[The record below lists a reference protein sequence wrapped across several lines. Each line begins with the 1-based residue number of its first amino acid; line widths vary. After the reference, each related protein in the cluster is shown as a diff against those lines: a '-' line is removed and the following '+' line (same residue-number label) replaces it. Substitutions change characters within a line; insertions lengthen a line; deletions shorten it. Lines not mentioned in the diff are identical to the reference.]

1 MMDNLA
7 QTGQQDGG
15 QDTARSFVTMDL
27 PCKYRF
33 LRMVRQAVTDLC
45 ARAGMSQLKAASL
58 EMAVDEA
65 CSNVMEHSYGGETD
79 IRKEPQH
86 PGLRINLIQKDDKVL
101 VEIFDRG
108 RGFNFHEHRIM
119 EPEQYVRDGHER
131 GLGMYIIRKFV
142 DEVSYELDT
151 PYGHC
156 LRMTKRL

>member
-7 QTGQQDGG
+7 QPEEPGQGRDP
-15 QDTARSFVTMDL
+15 ARSFVTLDL

-45 ARAGMSQLKAASL
+45 ARAGMSELKAASL

-65 CSNVMEHSYGGETD
+65 CSNVMEHSYGGEIDT
-79 IRKEPQH
+79 RNESRH
-86 PGLRINLIQKDDKVL
+86 PGLRINLIQKDDQVL

-108 RGFNFHEHRIM
+108 RGFNFEEHTIM
-119 EPEQYVRDGHER
+119 EPEQYLRDSRER

-142 DEVSYELDT
+142 DEVSYERGT

>member
-7 QTGQQDGG
+7 QTPEQNGERSP
-15 QDTARSFVTMDL
+15 ARSFVTLDL

-45 ARAGMSQLKAASL
+45 ARAGMSELKAASL

-79 IRKEPQH
+79 IRKEPRH
-86 PGLRINLIQKDDKVL
+86 PGLRLNLIEGEDNVL

-108 RGFNFHEHRIM
+108 RGFNFDEHAIM
-119 EPEQYVRDGHER
+119 EPEQYVRDGRER

-142 DEVSYELDT
+142 DEVSYERNT

>member
-1 MMDNLA
+1 MDNLA
-7 QTGQQDGG
+7 SSEEQNKSSEP
-15 QDTARSFVTMDL
+15 ARSFVTLDL

-45 ARAGMSQLKAASL
+45 ARAGMSELKAASL

-79 IRKEPQH
+79 TRKEPQH
-86 PGLRINLIQKDDKVL
+86 PGLRINLIQQDGKVL

-108 RGFNFHEHRIM
+108 RGFDFNDHIIM
-119 EPEQYVRDGHER
+119 EPEQYMRDGHER

-142 DEVSYELDT
+142 DDVAYERNT